1 MFTKKVLLL
10 LFSFALTMSGCSLRQ
25 ENNNFNLTDREVI
38 SILNDG
44 CTIKRDTRQ
53 RYKIDGKRYRTL
65 SSSRGYKKRGIA
77 SWYGTDFDGKQTAC
91 GEEYDMY
98 DFTAAHKTLP
108 LPSYLKVQNLRNGK
122 TVIVKVNDRGP
133 FVDDRLID
141 LSYAAAKKIDML
153 DSGTSPVRIYAV
165 SEAEA
170 ANYFKNNEKSIFS
183 LSLFEKIVNRNKRNI
198 TLQVGAFSNS
208 DGANTLKK
216 RIERLGVKNVFISK
230 VRSKRKTFHRVRVGP
245 VKTPREYEDAIKK
258 LSSLSLD
265 INLISD

>member
-1 MFTKKVLLL
+1 MFMKKVLLL

-141 LSYAAAKKIDML
+141 LSYAAAKKLTCSI
-153 DSGTSPVRIYAV
+153 
-165 SEAEA
+165 A
-170 ANYFKNNEKSIFS
+170 A
-183 LSLFEKIVNRNKRNI
+183 
-198 TLQVGAFSNS
+198 
-208 DGANTLKK
+208 
-216 RIERLGVKNVFISK
+216 
-230 VRSKRKTFHRVRVGP
+230 HRQ
-245 VKTPREYEDAIKK
+245 
-258 LSSLSLD
+258 
-265 INLISD
+265 

>member
-1 MFTKKVLLL
+1 MFMKKVLLL

-44 CTIKRDTRQ
+44 CTIKRDTTQ

-108 LPSYLKVQNLRNGK
+108 LPSYLKVQNLRN
-122 TVIVKVNDRGP
+122 
-133 FVDDRLID
+133 
-141 LSYAAAKKIDML
+141 
-153 DSGTSPVRIYAV
+153 
-165 SEAEA
+165 
-170 ANYFKNNEKSIFS
+170 
-183 LSLFEKIVNRNKRNI
+183 
-198 TLQVGAFSNS
+198 
-208 DGANTLKK
+208 
-216 RIERLGVKNVFISK
+216 
-230 VRSKRKTFHRVRVGP
+230 
-245 VKTPREYEDAIKK
+245 
-258 LSSLSLD
+258 
-265 INLISD
+265 

>member
-1 MFTKKVLLL
+1 M
-10 LFSFALTMSGCSLRQ
+10 
-25 ENNNFNLTDREVI
+25 
-38 SILNDG
+38 
-44 CTIKRDTRQ
+44 
-53 RYKIDGKRYRTL
+53 
-65 SSSRGYKKRGIA
+65 
-77 SWYGTDFDGKQTAC
+77 
-91 GEEYDMY
+91 
-98 DFTAAHKTLP
+98 
-108 LPSYLKVQNLRNGK
+108 
-122 TVIVKVNDRGP
+122 NDRGP

-208 DGANTLKK
+208 DGANALKK
-216 RIERLGVKNVFISK
+216 RIERLGVKDVFISK
-230 VRSKRKTFHRVRVGP
+230 VRSQRKTFHRVRVGP

-258 LSSLSLD
+258 LCSLSLD

>member
-1 MFTKKVLLL
+1 
-10 LFSFALTMSGCSLRQ
+10 MSGCSLLQ
-25 ENNNFNLTDREVI
+25 EDKNFNMTEQEVT
-38 SILNDG
+38 SILNDA

-53 RYKIDGKRYRTL
+53 RYKIDGKRYKTL
-65 SSSRGYKKRGIA
+65 SSSKGYKKRGIA
-77 SWYGTDFDGKQTAC
+77 SWYGADFDGKQTAC

-108 LPSYLKVQNLRNGK
+108 LPSYVKVQNLRNGK

-153 DSGTSPVRIYAV
+153 ESGTSPVRIFTI

-183 LSLFEKIVNRNKRNI
+183 VSIFEKIVNRNKRSI

-208 DGANTLKK
+208 DGANLLKK
-216 RIERLGVKNVFISK
+216 RIESLGVDNVFISK
-230 VRSKRKTFHRVRVGP
+230 ARSKRKTFHRVRIGP
-245 VKTPREYEDAIKK
+245 VKTSKEYEYAIKK

>member
-1 MFTKKVLLL
+1 
-10 LFSFALTMSGCSLRQ
+10 MSGCSLLQ
-25 ENNNFNLTDREVI
+25 EDKNFNLTEQEVT
-38 SILNDG
+38 SILNDA

-53 RYKIDGKRYRTL
+53 RYKIDGKRYKTL
-65 SSSRGYKKRGIA
+65 SSSKGYKKRGIA
-77 SWYGTDFDGKQTAC
+77 SWYGADFDGKQTAC

-153 DSGTSPVRIYAV
+153 ESGTSPVRVFAV
-165 SEAEA
+165 NEAEA

-183 LSLFEKIVNRNKRNI
+183 LSIFEKIVNRNKRSI

-208 DGANTLKK
+208 DGANSLKK
-216 RIERLGVKNVFISK
+216 RIESLGVDNVLFP
-230 VRSKRKTFHRVRVGP
+230 RFGRKEKHFTESGL
-245 VKTPREYEDAIKK
+245 AQ
-258 LSSLSLD
+258 
-265 INLISD
+265 

>member
-1 MFTKKVLLL
+1 MLMNKVLFL
-10 LFSFALTMSGCSLRQ
+10 LFSSALMMSGCSLGKQ
-25 ENNNFNLTDREVI
+25 NNNFNLTEQEVT

-44 CTIKRDTRQ
+44 CTIKRDIRQ
-53 RYKIDGKRYRTL
+53 RYRIDGKRYRTL

-77 SWYGTDFDGKQTAC
+77 SWYGTDFDGKKTAC

-141 LSYAAAKKIDML
+141 LSYAAAKKNDMIDK
-153 DSGTSPVRIYAV
+153 GTSPVKIYAV

-170 ANYFKNNEKSIFS
+170 ANYFKNNE
-183 LSLFEKIVNRNKRNI
+183 
-198 TLQVGAFSNS
+198 
-208 DGANTLKK
+208 
-216 RIERLGVKNVFISK
+216 
-230 VRSKRKTFHRVRVGP
+230 
-245 VKTPREYEDAIKK
+245 
-258 LSSLSLD
+258 
-265 INLISD
+265 

>member
-1 MFTKKVLLL
+1 
-10 LFSFALTMSGCSLRQ
+10 
-25 ENNNFNLTDREVI
+25 
-38 SILNDG
+38 
-44 CTIKRDTRQ
+44 
-53 RYKIDGKRYRTL
+53 
-65 SSSRGYKKRGIA
+65 
-77 SWYGTDFDGKQTAC
+77 
-91 GEEYDMY
+91 MY

-108 LPSYLKVQNLRNGK
+108 LPSYVKVQNLRNGK

-153 DSGTSPVRIYAV
+153 DSGTSPVRIFAV

-183 LSLFEKIVNRNKRNI
+183 LSIFEKIVNRNKRSI

-208 DGANTLKK
+208 DGANSLKK
-216 RIERLGVKNVFISK
+216 RIESLGKKCFYLKSSLEK
-230 VRSKRKTFHRVRVGP
+230 KTFHRVRIGP
-245 VKTPREYEDAIKK
+245 VKTSREYEDAIRK

>member
-1 MFTKKVLLL
+1 MNKILFF
-10 LFSFALTMSGCSLRQ
+10 LFSFILIMSGCSLGEQ
-25 ENNNFNLTDREVI
+25 NNNFNLTEREVI

-44 CTIKRDTRQ
+44 CTIKRDKRQ

-153 DSGTSPVRIYAV
+153 DSGTSPVRIYTV

-183 LSLFEKIVNRNKRNI
+183 FSLFEKIVNRDKRNI

-208 DGANTLKK
+208 DGANTLKE
-216 RIERLGVKNVFISK
+216 RIERLGVKDVFITK
-230 VRSKRKTFHRVRVGP
+230 ARSKRKIFYRVRVGP
-245 VKTPREYEDAIKK
+245 VKTPGEYEDAIRK

>member
-1 MFTKKVLLL
+1 
-10 LFSFALTMSGCSLRQ
+10 
-25 ENNNFNLTDREVI
+25 
-38 SILNDG
+38 
-44 CTIKRDTRQ
+44 
-53 RYKIDGKRYRTL
+53 
-65 SSSRGYKKRGIA
+65 
-77 SWYGTDFDGKQTAC
+77 
-91 GEEYDMY
+91 MY

-208 DGANTLKK
+208 DGANALKK

>member
-1 MFTKKVLLL
+1 
-10 LFSFALTMSGCSLRQ
+10 MSGCSLRQ
-25 ENNNFNLTDREVI
+25 DNNNFNLTDREVI

-77 SWYGTDFDGKQTAC
+77 SWYGTVFDGKQTAC

-183 LSLFEKIVNRNKRNI
+183 LSLFEKIVNRNK
-198 TLQVGAFSNS
+198 
-208 DGANTLKK
+208 
-216 RIERLGVKNVFISK
+216 
-230 VRSKRKTFHRVRVGP
+230 
-245 VKTPREYEDAIKK
+245 
-258 LSSLSLD
+258 
-265 INLISD
+265 

>member
-1 MFTKKVLLL
+1 MKKSYFL
-10 LFSFALTMSGCSLRQ
+10 LFSFALTLSGCSLLQQ
-25 ENNNFNLTDREVI
+25 ENNFNLTEQEVT
-38 SILNDG
+38 SILNDA
-44 CTIKRDTRQ
+44 CTIKRDKRQ
-53 RYKIDGKRYRTL
+53 RYKIDGKRYKTL
-65 SSSRGYKKRGIA
+65 SSSKGYKKRGIA
-77 SWYGTDFDGKQTAC
+77 SWYGSDFDGKQTAC

-108 LPSYLKVQNLRNGK
+108 LPSYVRVQNLRNGK

-133 FVDDRLID
+133 FIDDRLID

-153 DSGTSPVRIYAV
+153 DSGTSPVRIFAV

-183 LSLFEKIVNRNKRNI
+183 LSIFEKIVNRNKRSI

-208 DGANTLKK
+208 DGANLLKK
-216 RIERLGVKNVFISK
+216 RIESLGVKNVFISK
-230 VRSKRKTFHRVRVGP
+230 ARSKRKTFHRVRIGP
-245 VKTPREYEDAIKK
+245 VKTSKEYEDAIRK

>member
-1 MFTKKVLLL
+1 
-10 LFSFALTMSGCSLRQ
+10 
-25 ENNNFNLTDREVI
+25 
-38 SILNDG
+38 
-44 CTIKRDTRQ
+44 
-53 RYKIDGKRYRTL
+53 
-65 SSSRGYKKRGIA
+65 
-77 SWYGTDFDGKQTAC
+77 
-91 GEEYDMY
+91 MY

-108 LPSYLKVQNLRNGK
+108 LPSYLRVQNLRNGK

-133 FVDDRLID
+133 FIDDRLID

-153 DSGTSPVRIYAV
+153 DSGTSPVRIFAV

-183 LSLFEKIVNRNKRNI
+183 LSIFEKIVNRNRRSI

-208 DGANTLKK
+208 DGANSLKK
-216 RIERLGVKNVFISK
+216 RIESLGVKNVFISTA
-230 VRSKRKTFHRVRVGP
+230 RSKRKTFHRVRIGP
-245 VKTPREYEDAIKK
+245 VKTSKEYEDAIRK

>member
-1 MFTKKVLLL
+1 MFMKKVLLL

-77 SWYGTDFDGKQTAC
+77 SWYGTDFDGKQPAC

-208 DGANTLKK
+208 DGANALKK
-216 RIERLGVKNVFISK
+216 RIERLGVKDVFISK

>member
-1 MFTKKVLLL
+1 MLMKKVLFLF
-10 LFSFALTMSGCSLRQ
+10 FSFTLTISGCSLGQ
-25 ENNNFNLTDREVI
+25 KNNDFNLTEREVTLV
-38 SILNDG
+38 LNDG
-44 CTIKRDTRQ
+44 CTIKRDKRQ
-53 RYKIDGKRYRTL
+53 RYTVNGKRYRTL
-65 SSSRGYKKRGIA
+65 SSVRGYKKRGIA

-153 DSGTSPVRIYAV
+153 DSGTSPVKIHIV

-198 TLQVGAFSNS
+198 SLQVGAFSNS
-208 DGANTLKK
+208 DSANALKK
-216 RIERLGVKNVFISK
+216 RIERVGVKDVFISK
-230 VRSKRKTFHRVRVGP
+230 VRSKRKTFYRVRVGP